1 VPIAVPGDGA
11 TERAIGTKLIAAG
24 EARTALLRRRYPHV
38 TEDAWRAI
46 TDPVALRRWFIEPRG
61 NLRLG
66 GTFSLEGSAHGRILL
81 CDRPRLLRVSW
92 LYGPGHGDELE
103 VRLSKVDDGRTLLEL
118 EHASI
123 AAGAADGATDALVT
137 VGVGWELAM
146 AYLDL
151 FLRDELPAGSTG
163 AGHAAAE
170 PSASDRALVAESA
183 QAWNELLES
192 AD

>member
-1 VPIAVPGDGA
+1 VSGDGA

-24 EARTALLRRRYPHV
+24 EARTAALQRRYPHV
-38 TEDAWRAI
+38 TEDVWQAI
-46 TDPVALRRWFIEPRG
+46 TDPAALRPWFIEPRG

-66 GTFSLEGSAHGRILL
+66 GTFSLECSAHGRILL

-103 VRLSKVDDGRTLLEL
+103 VRLSKADDGGTLLEL

-123 AAGAADGATDALVT
+123 AAGTAEGTTDAFVN

-151 FLRDELPAGSTG
+151 FLRDELPPGSTG
-163 AGHAAAE
+163 AGHAASE
-170 PSASDRALVAESA
+170 PSSSDRALVAESA
-183 QAWNELLES
+183 QAWNELLEA